1 MYGKVKSSKGVRYKL
16 KYPLFTVSSI
26 YIITTLEMIYVSK
39 IFACIPK
46 ITNSLQD
53 DDMNIHHKNS
63 CLVLSAGNGTTYP
76 LSMLLT

>member
-1 MYGKVKSSKGVRYKL
+1 
-16 KYPLFTVSSI
+16 
-26 YIITTLEMIYVSK
+26 MIYVSN

-53 DDMNIHHKNS
+53 DDMNIHNKNS